1 VPGDLQKSQY
11 TSSTPRLL
19 QGGSTGCLYAVFK
32 QTIAQGQRL
41 FPIVEILR
49 KITFLGP
56 REPHKLQIS
65 MVCTPPD
72 AGTLERS
79 QLSSVSSDDWIGPAV
94 VP

>member
-19 QGGSTGCLYAVFK
+19 QGGSTKCLYAVFK

-49 KITFLGP
+49 
-56 REPHKLQIS
+56 
-65 MVCTPPD
+65 
-72 AGTLERS
+72 
-79 QLSSVSSDDWIGPAV
+79 
-94 VP
+94 